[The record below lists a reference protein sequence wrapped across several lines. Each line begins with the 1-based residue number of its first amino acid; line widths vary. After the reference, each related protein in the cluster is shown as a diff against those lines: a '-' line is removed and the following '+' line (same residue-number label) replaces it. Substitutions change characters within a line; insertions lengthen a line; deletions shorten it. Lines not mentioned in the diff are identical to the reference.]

1 MILQLIMDNLDKVIE
16 YGILL
21 ILILVFKNK
30 PNAKIISAVKG
41 VSTSIQELVLE
52 IMAQAS
58 ADHEKVNSKLKVPV
72 KLDVITDLNMQRHEV
87 VKQALIE
94 KNDSK
99 LDKIANKVGGYDNLI
114 KICYNSAKW
123 LLKALKG
130 KR

>member
-30 PNAKIISAVKG
+30 PNAKIIAAVKG

-52 IMAQAS
+52 LMAQAS
-58 ADHEKVNSKLKVPV
+58 ADHEKINNKLKVPV

-114 KICYNSAKW
+114 KIVYNSAKW